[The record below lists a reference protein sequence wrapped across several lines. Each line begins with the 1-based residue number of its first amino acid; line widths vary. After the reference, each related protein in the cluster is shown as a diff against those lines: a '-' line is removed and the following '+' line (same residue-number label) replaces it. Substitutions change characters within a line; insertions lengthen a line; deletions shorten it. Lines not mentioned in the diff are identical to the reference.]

1 MLLRLEGITRSF
13 GGRDL
18 FRDVTLGLYRDD
30 RVGLVGPN
38 GAGKTTLLR
47 IAAGDDV
54 PDTGGVVV
62 PRNVRVGL
70 LRQEIDPD
78 RDTSVFDEVSSALA
92 HLDDLEREL
101 ASLEAEMERVG
112 GDGGEVPADLAARYD
127 RGRAAFELGGG
138 FERAA
143 RVERVLS
150 GLGFDAES
158 VARPLRSFSGGWL
171 MRVEL
176 AKLLLSA
183 PDVLLLDEPTNHL
196 DLPSIQ
202 WFEETLAAYPGAA
215 IIISHDRTFLRRHA
229 TRVAELAAGRFTIFD
244 GSYDRYVVH
253 REQRRAH
260 LLAQR
265 ASQERRIA
273 ETERFIERFRYK
285 ASKARQVQ
293 SRVKALEKLERVE
306 VESAR
311 SASLGLRIP
320 EPVRSGDA
328 VLRLEEVH
336 KSYGAHAVY
345 RGIDLLIRRGDRV
358 ALVGPN
364 GAGKSTL
371 LRIAAGALP
380 IDAGERSV
388 GHNVEVAFYAQHQL
402 EVLEPGRS
410 ALDELASAATTEDV
424 PRLRGHLGAFLF
436 SGDDV
441 EKLVGVLSGGEKARL
456 ALAKM
461 LLRPANFLILDEPT
475 NHLDVDAC
483 EVLEAALSRYAG
495 TLLLISH
502 DRAFINALATR
513 VIDVSG
519 GALHEHL
526 GNYDDYLRAQ
536 RAGPAAPLSPSA
548 GSAAPA
554 GAGAEAGAKRER
566 IAERERAKQQAR
578 RLGRARKRIAV
589 LEEEIAD
596 LEDRL
601 ERLTWKAADP
611 EVFRDGDAARGVEA
625 ERAEIR
631 AAIDG
636 RYGEWERLAT
646 EVEAQES
653 GDA

>member
-1 MLLRLEGITRSF
+1 MLLRLEGVTRSI

-18 FRDVTLGLYRDD
+18 FRGATVGLYRDD

-47 IAAGDDV
+47 IAAGDES
-54 PDTGGVVV
+54 PDAGSVIV
-62 PRNVRVGL
+62 PRHVRVGL

-78 RDTSVFDEVSSALA
+78 RDTSVFDEVSSALS

-101 ASLEAEMERVG
+101 RALEAEMGRLGADG
-112 GDGGEVPADLAARYD
+112 GDVPAEIAARYD
-127 RGRAAFELGGG
+127 RGRASFELGGG

-150 GLGFDAES
+150 GLGFDAAAG
-158 VARPLRSFSGGWL
+158 ARPLRSFSGGWL

-202 WFEETLAAYPGAA
+202 WFEETLASYSGAA

-229 TRVAELAAGRFTIFD
+229 TRIVELEAGRFTVFD
-244 GSYDRYVVH
+244 GNYDRYLRH
-253 REQRRAH
+253 REERRAH

-265 ASQERRIA
+265 TAQERRIV
-273 ETERFIERFRYK
+273 ETERFIERFRFK

-306 VESAR
+306 VAPGR
-311 SASLGLRIP
+311 SASLRLRIP
-320 EPVRSGDA
+320 EPARSGDA
-328 VLRLEEVH
+328 VLRLEGVH
-336 KSYGAHAVY
+336 KSYGGNSVY

-371 LRIAAGALP
+371 LRIAAGALA
-380 IDAGERSV
+380 IDAGERTL

-402 EVLEPGRS
+402 EVLEPTRS
-410 ALDELASAATTEDV
+410 ALEELESAAATEDV

-441 EKLVGVLSGGEKARL
+441 EKKVVVLSGGEKARL

-475 NHLDVDAC
+475 NHLDVNAC
-483 EVLEAALSRYAG
+483 EVLEEALVGYTG
-495 TLLLISH
+495 TLMLISH
-502 DRAFINALATR
+502 DRAIINALATR

-519 GALHEHL
+519 GVLREHL
-526 GNYDDYLRAQ
+526 GNYDDYLREQA
-536 RAGPAAPLSPSA
+536 A
-548 GSAAPA
+548 GSAALRAPVSESA
-554 GAGAEAGAKRER
+554 AAEGDVSAAKRER
-566 IAERERAKQQAR
+566 IEARRRIKERAR
-578 RLGRARKRIAV
+578 HLGRVRKRLAA
-589 LEEEIAD
+589 LEDEIAQ
-596 LEDRL
+596 LEGRL
-601 ERLTWKAADP
+601 ERLTWRAADP
-611 EVFRDGDAARGVEA
+611 EVCRDGDAARTVEA

-631 AAIDG
+631 DAIDG

-646 EVEAQES
+646 EIE
-653 GDA
+653 DAEPGAP